1 MYDALGFSS
10 LRTIPVR
17 LRLRVIVFI
26 TIRIL
31 IHLQRFLQNLSP
43 LVRLLVLNRRHRH
56 NRRHILH
63 RQSRRLALLGARLGF
78 RHEELRA

>member
-17 LRLRVIVFI
+17 LRVTVII

-31 IHLQRFLQNLSP
+31 IHLQRLLQNLSP
-43 LVRLLVLNRRHRH
+43 LVRLLVLDRCHRH
-56 NRRHILH
+56 DRRHILH

-78 RHEELRA
+78 RR